1 MTYRIGKTSK
11 TLREANRHKILKAI
25 EKNSDITFSELL
37 KKEIVSREPL
47 GRHLRELLKTGFGNV
62 LFFSET
68 KNRVVYRLTE
78 KGKIPLTIEGM
89 IHYLGVVATN
99 TVFAKQLKF
108 KPELDINYE
117 IEAYVNAKSEIPA
130 QKFYEYF
137 REKHPLII

>member
-11 TLREANRHKILKAI
+11 TLREANRHKIVKAI
-25 EKNSDITFSELL
+25 EKNSDITFGELL

-47 GRHLRELLKTGFGNV
+47 GRHLRELLKTGIIEKRI
-62 LFFSET
+62 SET
-68 KNRVVYRLTE
+68 KNRAVYRLTE

-117 IEAYVNAKSEIPA
+117 IEAYANAESEIPA

-137 REKHPLII
+137 REKHQLIT